1 MRRLPV
7 PDFVVMAFVFGSLVL
22 LMTSGVRWG
31 VNRKSRTSFAGAEF
45 IEDSR
50 TGEGGGKWW

>member
-1 MRRLPV
+1 M